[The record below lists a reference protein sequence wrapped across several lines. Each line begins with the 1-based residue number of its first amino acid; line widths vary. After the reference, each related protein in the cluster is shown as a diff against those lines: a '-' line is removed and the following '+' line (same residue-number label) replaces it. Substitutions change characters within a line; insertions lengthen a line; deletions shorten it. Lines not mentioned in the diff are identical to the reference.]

1 MSDRLYRFLFEEAD
15 VRGEIV
21 QLDAAYREVL
31 RRGSHPP
38 VVARLLGEAMA
49 AALLLS
55 ATLKSRG
62 GLALQLQGE
71 GPVSMLL
78 VQTSGGTVRATVQ
91 CRSEVPDAPLREQT
105 GAGLLS
111 IILDP
116 DDETHRYQGL
126 VELDADSL
134 AEALERYFRD
144 SEQLPTRLWLSAAEG
159 RAAGMLLQQVPGADT
174 EDIDAWERAGHL
186 AATLQHRELLQLD
199 PPEVLRRLY
208 HEEDIRLFEPSPVS
222 FRCRCS
228 RERVAGLLLALGAE
242 EARSL
247 VAERGEV
254 EVHCEFCGQ
263 GYRFDPVDVEQ
274 LLADPDA
281 PPPSGTQ
288 H

>member
-1 MSDRLYRFLFEEAD
+1 MGDRLYRFLFEHAD
-15 VRGEIV
+15 VRGELV
-21 QLDAAYREVL
+21 QLDASYREVL
-31 RRGSHPP
+31 HRGSYSP

-49 AALLLS
+49 AALLLG

-62 GLALQLQGE
+62 SLALQLQGE
-71 GPVSMLL
+71 GPISMLL
-78 VQTSGGTVRATVQ
+78 VQTSDGTVRATVQ

-105 GAGLLS
+105 GSGRLA

-126 VELDADSL
+126 VDLDADNL
-134 AEALERYFRD
+134 AEALERYFRE
-144 SEQLPTRLWLSAAEG
+144 SEQIPTRLWLSAAEG
-159 RAAGMLLQQVPGADT
+159 HAAGLLLQRLPGAAS
-174 EDIDAWERAGHL
+174 EDADAWERACQL
-186 AATLQHRELLQLD
+186 AATLQHRELLTLE
-199 PPEVLRRLY
+199 PPEVVRRLY